1 MWLERFIIL
10 LFFDLIFI
18 VRKFVFLYFF
28 LVVWFIGFIF
38 VVVSL
43 FASKVFGWIGLIL
56 MGIANGYNMVRRL
69 RNSKKKDQE
78 AKETN

>member
-1 MWLERFIIL
+1 MKLQKVLENL
-10 LFFDLIFI
+10 VTI
-18 VRKFVFLYFF
+18 VLP
-28 LVVWFIGFIF
+28 FIGFTL

-69 RNSKKKDQE
+69 RDSKKKEQE
-78 AKETN
+78 AKETH

>member
-1 MWLERFIIL
+1 MKLQKVLENL
-10 LFFDLIFI
+10 VTI
-18 VRKFVFLYFF
+18 VLP
-28 LVVWFIGFIF
+28 FIGFVF

-69 RNSKKKDQE
+69 RNSKKKEQE

>member
-1 MWLERFIIL
+1 MKLQRVLE
-10 LFFDLIFI
+10 I
-18 VRKFVFLYFF
+18 VVTIVLP
-28 LVVWFIGFIF
+28 FIGFTL

>member
-1 MWLERFIIL
+1 MKLQKVLENL
-10 LFFDLIFI
+10 VTI
-18 VRKFVFLYFF
+18 VLP
-28 LVVWFIGFIF
+28 FIGFTL

>member
-1 MWLERFIIL
+1 MKLQKVLENL
-10 LFFDLIFI
+10 VTI
-18 VRKFVFLYFF
+18 VLP
-28 LVVWFIGFIF
+28 FIGFTL

-78 AKETN
+78 AKETH

>member
-1 MWLERFIIL
+1 MKLQKVLENL
-10 LFFDLIFI
+10 VTI
-18 VRKFVFLYFF
+18 VLP
-28 LVVWFIGFIF
+28 FIGFTL

-56 MGIANGYNMVRRL
+56 MGIANGYNMVQRL

-78 AKETN
+78 AKETH